1 MGPEQDGALLSWNK
15 YLSSHN
21 SLRIT
26 HHRGNVS
33 LPSTCAVAVG
43 EQNSLVGRDLQRS
56 VLQSDCYHAIYLM
69 GHFFWEGGKDLL

>member
-1 MGPEQDGALLSWNK
+1 MGPEHDGALLSWNK

-43 EQNSLVGRDLQRS
+43 EQNSLVGRDL
-56 VLQSDCYHAIYLM
+56 
-69 GHFFWEGGKDLL
+69 